1 MGANA
6 AANAVISSVKKSN
19 LNFYIQESPF
29 SLVINLRK
37 TFVKNKDG
45 HYLHPPPSET
55 SDDTMEQKIKIE
67 KLEKETFD
75 LISKLERSKAEN
87 LAA

>member
-1 MGANA
+1 MDANI